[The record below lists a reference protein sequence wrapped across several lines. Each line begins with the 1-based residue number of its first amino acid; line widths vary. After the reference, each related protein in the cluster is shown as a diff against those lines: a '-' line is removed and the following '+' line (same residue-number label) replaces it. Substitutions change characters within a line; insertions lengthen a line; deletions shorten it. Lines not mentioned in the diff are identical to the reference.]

1 MRFTE
6 YLASG
11 ISLFIAYVLSLLIY
25 VIISSIL
32 RAIGIPVWDITEAMK
47 IIGYIIGGGFLLY
60 VIFDYIY
67 NIIVGED
74 ENI

>member
-11 ISLFIAYVLSLLIY
+11 VALFIAYVISLLVY

-32 RAIGIPVWDITEAMK
+32 RAFGVPVWDITEAMK